1 MKIFKDKKII
11 ALCSILLLFTIF
23 YFVSIFKISYAFQE
37 GETSKYVYDKMI
49 ETIKLSAEK
58 YAKENANKFKEEDTI
73 YLKIQDLIDAN
84 LLATNSEGNI
94 VNPTNK
100 DDILNTKVLKIKKE
114 DKNYI
119 VEIDG

>member
-37 GETSKYVYDKMI
+37 SETSKYVYDKMI